1 MEPDCRSFR
10 DICQIRPQRC
20 KNSVQ
25 EFKAGGVN
33 ITETMTNMTN
43 TKDRILEILRAT
55 GRPGIEA
62 VINYLETSSY
72 FRRGCYSHHTENG
85 GLAQHALEV
94 YDHMLARAGGYAA
107 DSIAVVSLFHD
118 LGKTARRDSRGHGRR
133 SVAIL
138 DKLGFA
144 LTDEERIAIGRHHD
158 RSLDL
163 LTCPLRRHLTVADCA
178 STGSWKRAH
187 PKSHE

>member
-1 MEPDCRSFR
+1 
-10 DICQIRPQRC
+10 
-20 KNSVQ
+20 
-25 EFKAGGVN
+25 
-33 ITETMTNMTN
+33 MTD

-55 GRPGIEA
+55 GRPGIDA

-72 FRRGCYSHHTENG
+72 FKRGCYSHHKEYG

-94 YDHMLARAGGYAA
+94 YDHMLAHASGYAA

-118 LGKTARRDSRGHGRR
+118 LGKTAKRDGHGHGRR

-138 DKLGFA
+138 DSLGFA
-144 LTDEERIAIGRHHD
+144 LTDEERTAIGRHHD

-163 LTCPLRRHLTVADCA
+163 LTCPLRRHLTAADCT
-178 STGSWKRAH
+178 STGRWKHAH
-187 PKSHE
+187 SKSHK

>member
-1 MEPDCRSFR
+1 
-10 DICQIRPQRC
+10 
-20 KNSVQ
+20 
-25 EFKAGGVN
+25 
-33 ITETMTNMTN
+33 MTN

-55 GRPGIEA
+55 GRPGIDA

-72 FRRGCYSHHTENG
+72 FKRGCYSHHKEYG

-94 YDHMLARAGGYAA
+94 YDHMLAHAGGYSA

-118 LGKTARRDSRGHGRR
+118 LGKTAKRDGHGHGHGRR

-138 DKLGFA
+138 DSLGFA
-144 LTDEERIAIGRHHD
+144 LTDEERTAIGRHHD

-163 LTCPLRRHLTVADCA
+163 LTCPLRRHLTAADCT
-178 STGSWKRAH
+178 STGRWKRTH
-187 PKSHE
+187 PKFNE